1 MLPPIRL
8 PADLIAPVSAEATG
22 QAALPATSGEFGAA
36 LAALFG
42 RAAPAGPTLPGL
54 PRAPAD
60 GQSLPRGGK
69 ALPPPEGGAAP
80 APQAEGIRRDGQPA
94 IDLSL
99 ELTDTVD
106 PRDAEMP
113 LVPGTMPLRV
123 VPVVGGDAE
132 APARPDAERRASLT
146 LPATPVAEGV
156 VLPPGKGAP
165 LPPGGSN
172 AILPEAAGL
181 NLQPVVSS
189 VQAAV
194 PRHAPA
200 ASSAD
205 SLPSPVTV
213 AALPASQA
221 PPAAPY
227 SSEAATAALAQ
238 AALSLPAELRE
249 PKSPAATAPAATAP
263 SPVATLAAAPAP
275 APTAAG
281 PAPAVPDLAQTP
293 GSAGWGDALG
303 ERVVFIAGHKVQN
316 AEIRLHPADLG
327 PLRVQVSVDD
337 GTATVHFHAH
347 HPLTR
352 DAIEQALPRLRE
364 MLVEQG
370 LTPGHTSVSDHG
382 ASRHPQDPDG
392 RQPGVTPGA
401 PLPGAAAHAS
411 EDPLLPMTRPLM
423 PAGLI
428 DLFA

>member
-1 MLPPIRL
+1 MPLP
-8 PADLIAPVSAEATG
+8 V
-22 QAALPATSGEFGAA
+22 
-36 LAALFG
+36 
-42 RAAPAGPTLPGL
+42 APA
-54 PRAPAD
+54 
-60 GQSLPRGGK
+60 
-69 ALPPPEGGAAP
+69 
-80 APQAEGIRRDGQPA
+80 
-94 IDLSL
+94 
-99 ELTDTVD
+99 
-106 PRDAEMP
+106 
-113 LVPGTMPLRV
+113 
-123 VPVVGGDAE
+123 VGGDAA
-132 APARPDAERRASLT
+132 APARRDGERKASLT

-156 VLPPGKGAP
+156 VLPSGKAAP
-165 LPPGGSN
+165 LQPEGSN

-181 NLQPVVSS
+181 KPQPVVSS
-189 VQAAV
+189 VQATV
-194 PRHAPA
+194 TRHAPA

-205 SLPSPVTV
+205 SSLPSPFIVG
-213 AALPASQA
+213 APPAPQA
-221 PPAAPY
+221 PPAALY

-238 AALSLPAELRE
+238 AALSLPSELRE
-249 PKSPAATAPAATAP
+249 PETPTGATPAATVP
-263 SPVATLAAAPAP
+263 SPVATLAAAAPAP

-303 ERVVFIAGHKVQN
+303 ERVVFMAGHKVQN

-364 MLVEQG
+364 MLAEQG

-382 ASRHPQDPDG
+382 ASRHPQDPGG

-401 PLPGAAAHAS
+401 PLPGAAAQES
-411 EDPLLPMTRPLM
+411 EEPLVPMTRPLM